1 LQDDDLS
8 ESHIHGFPA
17 PVVKAMVRYF
27 YYHTLDISSPPLPV
41 DRLIF
46 SLQLGLA
53 SMMYGVKHLHE
64 LTQEFAFEPLKDPEV
79 YIAALRQT
87 CDMASVDS
95 LEEGFNTAIRMMVQ
109 MSIVR
114 HLPAFMIRESFRS
127 LLEERS
133 DILSQML
140 PMILLPKDLP
150 AAGVTGWTNIN
161 MEDRLPRKLSRRK
174 RRNGRFRA
182 LAVEAFHMIIQSLA
196 GHVERAHDVG
206 RQHS

>member
-1 LQDDDLS
+1 VTRCVSRPQSLFASFFLTLLQDDDIS

-17 PVVKAMVRYF
+17 PVVEAMVRYF
-27 YYHTLDISSPPLPV
+27 YYHTLDLSSPPLPV

-53 SMMYGVKHLHE
+53 SMMHGVRPLAK
-64 LTQEFAFEPLKDPEV
+64 LTDGFAFEPLKDADV

-95 LEEGFNTAIRMMVQ
+95 LEEGFNSAIRMMVQ

-133 DILSQML
+133 DILSQLL
-140 PMILLPKDLP
+140 PFILLPKDLS
-150 AAGVTGWTNIN
+150 AAGVTDDQ
-161 MEDRLPRKLSRRK
+161 EEPVHLPVT
-174 RRNGRFRA
+174 RA
-182 LAVEAFHMIIQSLA
+182 GNQLTEMLQNFGV
-196 GHVERAHDVG
+196 
-206 RQHS
+206 